1 LFRIATQ
8 SEASA
13 MPIKT
18 TPKVE
23 TLQEIAVPKEVKTGT
38 SSVPMPKQLMDIIKT
53 SKNQDDMVS
62 KLREASNNS
71 YEFRDTIRAYEKAG

>member
-1 LFRIATQ
+1 MI
-8 SEASA
+8 
-13 MPIKT
+13 
-18 TPKVE
+18 
-23 TLQEIAVPKEVKTGT
+23 PKEVKTDA

-71 YEFRDTIRAYEKAG
+71 YEFRDAIRAYEKAG